1 MLRLLDGELKL
12 HAKAMDPTFDP
23 DKLSFVL
30 EAKGVVQEEEVVK
43 AQSRIASAFHASLV
57 AAHRLFLN
65 NLEGEQ
71 IEHRRR
77 KSASSND
84 AERSRAATIGA
95 LQDLLGFGAGLQ
107 QFNFQ

>member
-43 AQSRIASAFHASLV
+43 AQSRIASAFHGAP
-57 AAHRLFLN
+57 AFP
-65 NLEGEQ
+65 EQ
-71 IEHRRR
+71 PGR
-77 KSASSND
+77 
-84 AERSRAATIGA
+84 
-95 LQDLLGFGAGLQ
+95 
-107 QFNFQ
+107 